1 MATLSEDM
9 RHRLLWAG
17 LSVIVGL
24 AQDGSNDR
32 AFARLEAAAKSF
44 GVPSYLF
51 DELAARFDFHYYRP
65 MDCYLS
71 RQGLAEAR
79 AADELT
85 LH

>member
-1 MATLSEDM
+1 MATLSEDL
-9 RHRLLWAG
+9 RQRVFWAG
-17 LSVIVGL
+17 MAVIVGL
-24 AQDGSNDR
+24 AHDGSTDR

-44 GVPSYLF
+44 RVPSYLF

-71 RQGLAEAR
+71 RQALAEAR

>member
-1 MATLSEDM
+1 MATLSEDL
-9 RHRLLWAG
+9 RQRVFWA
-17 LSVIVGL
+17 SMAVIVGL
-24 AQDGSNDR
+24 AHDGSTDR

-79 AADELT
+79 AADQFT